1 MKKLILL
8 LIFIPY
14 LLQAQR
20 ELPINYSMD
29 VKGHLKTDTVKV
41 KKVRFDDGTI
51 QSTSFDSTKTAGNA
65 KLLQGKDS
73 TYIKANWGAADA
85 VKLTTNQTITGE
97 KTFSDTL
104 KITKAALLEGA
115 DIATSVNGG
124 INNKKDF
131 LWNYDSIPNVETW
144 GVPNVITH
152 PNRYYLMGMYYR
164 YDRNHFRVGRI
175 NEKDA
180 FPTTDAQYSF
190 VTGWGTHAVDPNET
204 VDGFQS
210 KGNFVSGYQCT
221 SAGRYGTNSGFN
233 NILGNGGTMLGW
245 GNWSGGIRYQING
258 QTFTYDTVPGIVTVS
273 GNVTSVFTANKIVAC
288 KIHKSTDET
297 VTLNRVVS
305 SSYSAPNT
313 TIYLKAPLP
322 FLYVNDVALDLHDK
336 LNYSWITTLGEG
348 TTGGTTLG
356 IDNFTGGNYSTT
368 LGVANYTFNNY
379 GVAIGKQA
387 YTRNY
392 GEIAMGSGM
401 IINGTNLRF
410 SQKSEWHLKG
420 YTTSITPL
428 ELTLSSEAVSQYVN
442 TLSLQN
448 NTTVSLRIRVVA
460 YTAYY
465 QEGWAKYWD
474 NVVIVNPSNNTPRIV
489 VESTPVTTSETNTA
503 AFNAAVT
510 VGANGKVL
518 ITVTGIATREVD
530 WTAWVEGIYVGID
543 APSKIN

>member
-1 MKKLILL
+1 MKKLLYIFLL
-8 LIFIPY
+8 LPISLF
-14 LLQAQR
+14 AQR

-29 VKGHLKTDTVKV
+29 VKGHVKTDTAKVKV
-41 KKVRFDDGTI
+41 IRYNDGSLQT
-51 QSTSFDSTKTAGNA
+51 QAYTGTSNNSN
-65 KLLQGKDS
+65 LLQGKDS
-73 TYIKANWGAADA
+73 IYIKNNWGGVDA
-85 VKLTTNQTITGE
+85 VKITTDQTVAGK
-97 KTFSDTL
+97 KTFSDTA
-104 KITKAALLEGA
+104 KFPTAILLEGA

-144 GVPNVITH
+144 GIPNPITQ

-164 YDRNHFRVGRI
+164 YDRNHVRIGRI

-180 FPTTDAQYSF
+180 FPTTDAQYSAVF
-190 VTGWGTHAVDPNET
+190 GWGTHAVDPNET

-210 KGNFVSGYQCT
+210 KGNLVAGYQCT

-245 GNWSGGIRYQING
+245 GNTSGGVRYQING
-258 QTFTYDTVPGIVTVS
+258 QTFVNDSLPAIITVS
-273 GNVTSVFTANKIVAC
+273 GNVTSTFTTNKIVV
-288 KIHKSTDET
+288 IRLHKSDDET

-305 SSYSAPNT
+305 STYSAPNT
-313 TIYLKAPLP
+313 IINLKAPLP
-322 FLYVNDVALDLHDK
+322 FQYVNDVALNAYDK
-336 LNYSWITTLGEG
+336 LNYSWISTLGEG
-348 TTGGTTLG
+348 TTGANTIG
-356 IDNFTGGNYSTT
+356 IENFSGGSYSTT
-368 LGVANYTFNNY
+368 LGVANVTHNAY

-387 YTRNY
+387 VTRNK
-392 GEIAMGSGM
+392 GEIAMGSGQ
-401 IINGTNLRF
+401 IINGTSLRF
-410 SQKSEWHLKG
+410 SQKSMWHLKG
-420 YTTSITPL
+420 YTTSTTPL
-428 ELTLSSEAVSQYVN
+428 ELTLDGKAVSQYVN

-448 NTTVSLRIRVVA
+448 NTTVSLSIRVVA
-460 YTAYY
+460 YTSYY

-510 VGANGKVL
+510 VGANGKII

-530 WTAWVEGIYVGID
+530 WTAWIEGVYVGVD
-543 APSKIN
+543 PPSKIN